1 MTPQSPKQIV
11 RHSKFLS
18 YILRHAPQSIGLQLD
33 AAGWADVDELLAKA
47 AAAGHALDRLILET
61 IVATNAKKCFA
72 LSDDRRRIRAV
83 QGHSIPIELGLA
95 PREPPQ
101 ALFHGTATRSLEAIR
116 HEGPTPRS
124 RRHVHLSANPV
135 TAMAVGRRHG
145 TPVVLVIDT
154 ARMQKAGHLFYR
166 ADNGVWLTD
175 HVPPE
180 FLRELS
186 NDRQEP
192 I

>member
-1 MTPQSPKQIV
+1 MAPQSSKQIV

-33 AAGWADVDELLAKA
+33 PSGWANVDELLAKA
-47 AAAGHALDRLILET
+47 AAAGHALDRPILET
-61 IVATNAKKCFA
+61 IVATNTKKRFA
-72 LSDDRRRIRAV
+72 LSVDRQRIRAV
-83 QGHSIPIELGLA
+83 QGHSIPIDLGLA
-95 PREPPQ
+95 PSEPPQ
-101 ALFHGTATRSLEAIR
+101 ALFHGTATRFLEPIWR
-116 HEGPTPRS
+116 EGLTPRS
-124 RRHVHLSANPV
+124 RRQVHLSADPV

-154 ARMQKAGHLFYR
+154 ARMRKAGHLFYR

-180 FLRELS
+180 FLREFS
-186 NDRQEP
+186 NA
-192 I
+192 